1 MDLLVYFLVIILVGC
16 FLILHGLDYNHNKG
30 RIYLKNIK
38 KPNHDNYL
46 VGMYIGYLK
55 HIKSGNVLLER
66 IDDTFIFHIE
76 NNEKVIDY
84 LVKKEDIIKSEVKI
98 KSFHTQGNVIKN
110 HGIDDSRSYFAG
122 TPVGDAEQTVWGKEI
137 KIRKS
142 YFVELLLNNNTKLE
156 VIFFNDPNFL
166 LNVK

>member
-1 MDLLVYFLVIILVGC
+1 MDLLMYFLVIVLVGC
-16 FLILHGLDYNHNKG
+16 CLILHSLDYNHNKG

-55 HIKSGNVLLER
+55 NIKSGNLLLEM
-66 IDDTFIFHIE
+66 IDNAFIFHIE

-84 LVKKEDIIKSEVKI
+84 LVKKEDIVKSEVKI
-98 KSFHTQGNVIKN
+98 KSYHTQTDAIKN
-110 HGIDDSRSYFAG
+110 HGIDASRSYFAG
-122 TPVGDAEQTVWGKEI
+122 TPVGDAEETVWGKEI

-142 YFVELLLNNNTKLE
+142 YFATLFLNDNTKLE